1 MSHLAFA
8 FAFAFAILLRVLAAI
23 GGAATKPKVDDDD
36 DDEVTMLGPVATSA
50 SDPLLHAGLSSLNE
64 ASTGRQINKHCE
76 CADIPLDMLN

>member
-36 DDEVTMLGPVATSA
+36 DDDDEVTMLGPVATSA
-50 SDPLLHAGLSSLNE
+50 SDALLHAGLSSLKG
-64 ASTGRQINKHCE
+64 ASTGRQI
-76 CADIPLDMLN
+76 AL